1 MDQPTPAR
9 ARPGRPRSENAA
21 SHAMVMDA
29 VYALLQERPLRD
41 LTIDAVAKRAGVGK
55 PTIYRWWP
63 TKTTLVLAMFGE
75 RLVPDR
81 DIPQCGSAEAMI
93 RLRVQ
98 RLIEQFGGMF
108 GKVMADLIAEG
119 QADPALLC
127 QLYDRHIRHRRTAT
141 AAEVQRGKADGEFRA
156 DLDADLFIDAVFGP
170 IYYHL
175 LLRSAALTTAY
186 GERLVDQALQ
196 GARPRG
202 EPVRD
207 GRA

>member
-1 MDQPTPAR
+1 MIKASPMR
-9 ARPGRPRSENAA
+9 ARPGRPRSESAT
-21 SHAMVMDA
+21 SHATVMDA
-29 VYALLQERPLRD
+29 VYALLEERPLRD

-63 TKTTLVLAMFGE
+63 TKTALVLAMFGE
-75 RLVPDR
+75 RLVSDR
-81 DIPQCGSAEAMI
+81 DIVATGSAESLI
-93 RLRVQ
+93 RRRVQ

-119 QADPALLC
+119 QADDDLLRE
-127 QLYDRHIRHRRTAT
+127 LYDRHISHRRAAT
-141 AAEVQRGKADGEFRA
+141 AAEVERGKADGEFRA

-175 LLRSAALTTAY
+175 LLRSTALTAAY
-186 GERLVDQALQ
+186 GDRLVDQALR

-202 EPVRD
+202 AHPP
-207 GRA
+207 GR